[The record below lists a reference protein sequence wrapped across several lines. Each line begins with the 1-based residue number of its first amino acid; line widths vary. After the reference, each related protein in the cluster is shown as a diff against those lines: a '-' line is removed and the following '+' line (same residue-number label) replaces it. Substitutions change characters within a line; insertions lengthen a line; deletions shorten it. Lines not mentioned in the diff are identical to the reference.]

1 MCNYE
6 ILLNQLQNIE
16 NYIIEYNTILDILET
31 QENKDDKLIDKLN
44 ELQIKIF
51 NDYLPLYINHCS
63 AFDKNIRTLTMA
75 IYGNYFK
82 QHIKIDG
89 RDFSMYLI
97 HLLDTN

>member
-16 NYIIEYNTILDILET
+16 NYINEYNTILNILET
-31 QENKDDKLIDKLN
+31 QENKDYKLIDKLN

-51 NDYLPLYINHCS
+51 NEYLPLYINHCS
-63 AFDKNIRTLTMA
+63 AFDKDIRTLTMA

-82 QHIKIDG
+82 EPSKIDG
-89 RDFSMYLI
+89 RDFSHYLI